1 MSEPIPTVPVPPSP
15 KPDRMGWVRRSM
27 TLRVAL
33 IGIIVLLLLIP
44 LEMVEGLIRDRE
56 WTKHQVEEEVS
67 STWGGPQ
74 TLTGPV
80 ISVPIDEMTRTI
92 NAERQEVWIKGRT
105 IWRHYLPEELNVKGD
120 LTDEVRYRGIYK
132 VAGYWADLAM
142 DGRFAGIPHE
152 ATGPDRVVR
161 WKDAVISL
169 GITDL
174 RSVAEI
180 GTAEVAGTRLALEP
194 GLPCTDFASTGI
206 VSRFRLDA
214 LGDSTPIPFTVRMRI
229 KGSRNLGFL
238 PVGRTTRV
246 ALHSTW
252 NTPSFSG
259 AFLPSERRVG
269 PGFDAN
275 WTVLHLNRSY
285 PQRFEEAR
293 TDMEGSAF
301 GVDLLV
307 PVDDYQ
313 KSTRAAKYGIM
324 LIVLVFTVFFF
335 VEVMQRIRIHPIQY
349 LLVGLAL
356 CIFYSLLIALSE
368 HIGFGYAYIVS
379 AVAVVVLVA
388 LYARSVFR
396 MPKAAALLTLVLVLV
411 YGFIFTIIRQE
422 DFALLMGSIGLFL
435 VLATVMWLS
444 RKIDWYGA
452 DEGRER

>member
-1 MSEPIPTVPVPPSP
+1 MSEPIPTVPLPPSP

-33 IGIIVLLLLIP
+33 IGVIVLLLLIP
-44 LEMVEGLIRDRE
+44 LEMVEGLINDRA
-56 WTKHQVEEEVS
+56 WTKQQVEEEVS

-74 TLTGPV
+74 TLTGPI
-80 ISVPIDEMTRTI
+80 ISVPIDEMLRSV
-92 NAERQEVWIKGRT
+92 NADKQEVWTKT
-105 IWRHYLPEELNVKGD
+105 ETVWRHYLPEELKAKGD
-120 LTDEVRYRGIYK
+120 LTDEMRYRGIYK
-132 VAGYWADLAM
+132 VAGYWADLAL
-142 DGRFAGIPHE
+142 DGRFAPIVKDIP
-152 ATGPDRVVR
+152 TPDRVIR
-161 WKDAVISL
+161 WKDAVISM

-180 GTAEVAGTRLALEP
+180 STADAGGAHLGLEP
-194 GLPCTDFASTGI
+194 GLPSTDFAATGI
-206 VSRFRLDA
+206 VSHFPLDGVA
-214 LGDSTPIPFTVRMRI
+214 DSVHIPFTVRMRI
-229 KGSRNLGFL
+229 KGSRNLSFT
-238 PVGRTTRV
+238 PIGRTTNV

-259 AFLPSERRVG
+259 AFLPTDRRVN

-285 PQRFEEAR
+285 PQEFEGGRADLE
-293 TDMEGSAF
+293 TSAF

-313 KSTRAAKYGIM
+313 KSTRAAKYGVM

-335 VEVMQRIRIHPIQY
+335 VEVLQKARIHPIQY

-368 HIGFGYAYIVS
+368 HIGFGYAYITA

-396 MPKAAALLTLVLVLV
+396 MPRAAALLTLVLILV
-411 YGFIFTIIRQE
+411 YGFIFTIIHQE
-422 DFALLMGSIGLFL
+422 DYALLMGSIGLFL

-444 RKIDWYGA
+444 RKIDWYDNAGQ
-452 DEGRER
+452 D

>member
-92 NAERQEVWIKGRT
+92 NAEKQEVWIKGGT

-132 VAGYWADLAM
+132 VAGYWADLAIE
-142 DGRFAGIPHE
+142 GRFDAIPHDV
-152 ATGPDRVVR
+152 TGPDRVVR

-194 GLPCTDFASTGI
+194 GLPCTDLAATGI
-206 VSRFRLDA
+206 VSRFPLDA
-214 LGDSTPIPFTVRMRI
+214 RNDSTPIPFIVRMRI

-259 AFLPSERRVG
+259 AFLPSERRIG
-269 PGFDAN
+269 PGFDAS
-275 WTVLHLNRSY
+275 WTVLHYNRSY
-285 PQRFEEAR
+285 PQRFEEAQP
-293 TDMEGSAF
+293 DMEASAF

-313 KSTRAAKYGIM
+313 KSTRAAKYGVM

-411 YGFIFTIIRQE
+411 YGFIFTIIHQE